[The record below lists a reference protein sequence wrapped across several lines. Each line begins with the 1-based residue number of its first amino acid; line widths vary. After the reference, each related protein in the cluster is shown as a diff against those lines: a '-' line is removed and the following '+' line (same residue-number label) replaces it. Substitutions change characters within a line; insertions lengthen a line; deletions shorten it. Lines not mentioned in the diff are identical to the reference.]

1 VIYLSFNESSL
12 LCSVWSQVDDDPILT
27 QVTQIPLT
35 GDLDN
40 ARGNDKVFNAILEQS
55 FKSLASEVQ
64 LDGHNAYVTIP
75 DYWAHH
81 DFTAVDLGMGADDAW
96 DFILWQKDQ
105 RLGEKGLDYLTY
117 AESIQDNIK
126 HVLHL
131 PTLLI
136 SDIKLSISEYGAE
149 PVWLGTESM
158 VFTGSTNRTFGVIS
172 DAGTG
177 YDLFVIKS
185 KKLYA
190 GSIRFLKGKWK
201 VSKSF
206 GFKSDLEKILSIHKN
221 APRKHLSPVYTLDKL
236 SVKKQEHWS
245 NNKLQFIKPFNNA
258 SIENA
263 GDLEKMPYHLVAIQ
277 SMLIDDKFTGS
288 GMNLFSAAGLIE
300 KIEVPQVAEEK
311 VDKID
316 PTQRDKKETKKQQ
329 KKKKRKPVDLQ
340 NVIVFITTAIIVLS
354 FAMSVYLKMD
364 EKKSIPKIHE
374 QDQQSA
380 TTAQSSITDFLQLKG
395 YPQQLIEIIQYSRS
409 IMNGVRYVFETFP
422 YNNVTFLSVS
432 ERDMQLEIVNGEE
445 LGADLTPLGAMVN
458 YNVQGIDCCGGF
470 KHFYDFLLPITTEM
484 IANDIDDTESLQA
497 ALSNLDIQVERLQ
510 SIDRG
515 KFTQIPYVLKASS
528 EEKMKAVFS
537 ALLKLDDNIAIRKA
551 VVKTDPETGDSQ
563 SVFYISVF
571 ERKGD

>member
-1 VIYLSFNESSL
+1 MI
-12 LCSVWSQVDDDPILT
+12 
-27 QVTQIPLT
+27 
-35 GDLDN
+35 
-40 ARGNDKVFNAILEQS
+40 
-55 FKSLASEVQ
+55 
-64 LDGHNAYVTIP
+64 
-75 DYWAHH
+75 
-81 DFTAVDLGMGADDAW
+81 
-96 DFILWQKDQ
+96 
-105 RLGEKGLDYLTY
+105 
-117 AESIQDNIK
+117 
-126 HVLHL
+126 
-131 PTLLI
+131 
-136 SDIKLSISEYGAE
+136 
-149 PVWLGTESM
+149 
-158 VFTGSTNRTFGVIS
+158 
-172 DAGTG
+172 
-177 YDLFVIKS
+177 
-185 KKLYA
+185 
-190 GSIRFLKGKWK
+190 
-201 VSKSF
+201 
-206 GFKSDLEKILSIHKN
+206 
-221 APRKHLSPVYTLDKL
+221 
-236 SVKKQEHWS
+236 
-245 NNKLQFIKPFNNA
+245 
-258 SIENA
+258 
-263 GDLEKMPYHLVAIQ
+263 
-277 SMLIDDKFTGS
+277 
-288 GMNLFSAAGLIE
+288 
-300 KIEVPQVAEEK
+300 
-311 VDKID
+311 
-316 PTQRDKKETKKQQ
+316 
-329 KKKKRKPVDLQ
+329 
-340 NVIVFITTAIIVLS
+340 
-354 FAMSVYLKMD
+354 
-364 EKKSIPKIHE
+364 KKSIPKIHE